1 MSCIQKIFR
10 KYRHILCMTPGRRGV
25 GGGEALQKVF
35 KVIFC
40 LFHEVSAMEYEFN
53 ADDLFTVENQS
64 ELSLKTCCTK
74 NEVFH

>member
-1 MSCIQKIFR
+1 MHDSWK
-10 KYRHILCMTPGRRGV
+10 KGGR
-25 GGGEALQKVF
+25 GGKALQKVF

-53 ADDLFTVENQS
+53 ADDLFTIENQS
-64 ELSLKTCCTK
+64 KLSFKTCCTK